1 MKQTVV
7 LRVRIMSALFILAS
21 LILIGRLY
29 MLQIVHGEEYA
40 QDAVD
45 QYVEKAK
52 DIEERNDI
60 LFTKKDG
67 TEVAA
72 AVMQTGW
79 RIAIHPRDILDP
91 EGSYL
96 TLSEIIPIDRER
108 FMTSAS
114 KKDDP
119 YEEVAFRVSDT
130 QGDAVRALKLDG
142 VTVVKDM
149 WRRYPGESLAA
160 HTVGFVGYVD
170 DVRKGVYGLERYYE
184 DTLRHASAELYVN
197 PFAEIFTNMTGAFD
211 ESAAKDGHVITSI
224 EPNVQTQ
231 LERIL
236 EGIRTKYTARQV
248 GAIVMDPKTGEIR
261 ALAVTPTFD
270 PNTYNTVTD
279 GSIFGNPLVQG
290 IFEMGSIVKPLT
302 VAAGLDSGVITPTT
316 TYNDRGCVSKS
327 GFTFCNFDGE
337 ARGVVP
343 MQEVLSQSL
352 NTGVSF
358 IVDKMGNERFGEYMF
373 KYGLGEET
381 GIDLP
386 NEVAGNLA
394 ALEGTSDIDFASA
407 SFGQSIA
414 VSPIAMIRA
423 LGALA
428 NGGVLPEPH
437 LATKI
442 RFARGGEKVIEP
454 LPPTRVISDDA
465 ALQTTRMLVR
475 VFDDA
480 LLEGALK
487 QEHYSIAAKTGTA
500 QIADPSCGGY
510 CEGRYLHSFFG
521 YFPAYEP
528 RFIVLLYAI
537 EPHGEQ
543 YASRTL
549 AHPFMELTK
558 YLINYYDIPPDR

>member
-1 MKQTVV
+1 MKQTIVV
-7 LRVRIMSALFILAS
+7 RARVLSGLFILAA
-21 LILIGRLY
+21 LVLIGRLY
-29 MLQIVHGEEYA
+29 MLQIMHG
-40 QDAVD
+40 DAYVEAAVG
-45 QYVEKAK
+45 QYVEEAP
-52 DIEERNDI
+52 DLEERNDI

-67 TEVAA
+67 VEVAA
-72 AVMQTGW
+72 AVMQSGS
-79 RIAIHPRDILDP
+79 RIAIQPKALTDP
-91 EGSYL
+91 EAVYAAL
-96 TLSEIIPIDRER
+96 HEITPLDRER
-108 FMTSAS
+108 FFASAA
-114 KKDDP
+114 KRDDP
-119 YEEVAFRVSDT
+119 YEEVAFRVGEA
-130 QGDAVRALKLDG
+130 QADAIRALALDG
-142 VTVVKDM
+142 VLVVKDK
-149 WRRYPGESLAA
+149 WRRYPGESLGA
-160 HTVGFVGYVD
+160 HLLGFVGYVD
-170 DVRKGVYGLERYYE
+170 ETREGVYGLERYYE
-184 DTLRHASAELYVN
+184 DTLRHVAAELYVN
-197 PFAEIFTNMTGAFD
+197 PFAEIFTNVATTEDDHAR
-211 ESAAKDGHVITSI
+211 DGHVITSI

-231 LERIL
+231 TERIIR
-236 EGIRTKYTARQV
+236 GISETYKTKHV
-248 GAIVMDPKTGEIR
+248 GAIVMDPKSGEIR
-261 ALAVTPTFD
+261 ALAVYPSFD
-270 PNTYNTVTD
+270 PNTYNTVEDTGVFSNPIV
-279 GSIFGNPLVQG
+279 GSIY
-290 IFEMGSIVKPLT
+290 EMGSIVKPLT
-302 VAAGLDSGVITPTT
+302 VAAGIDSGAITPTT

-327 GFTFCNFDGE
+327 GFRFCNFDGE

-358 IVDKMGNERFGEYMF
+358 IVDKMGNRAFADYLFEFG
-373 KYGLGEET
+373 LAEET

-423 LGALA
+423 LSALG
-428 NGGVLPEPH
+428 NGGMLPQPH
-437 LATKI
+437 IATRI
-442 RFARGGEKVIEP
+442 RFAQGGEKVIEP
-454 LPPTRVISDDA
+454 LPPTRVISEEA
-465 ALQTTRMLVR
+465 ALTTTRMLVK

-487 QEHYSIAAKTGTA
+487 EEHYSIAAKTGTA

-528 RFIVLLYAI
+528 KLIILLYAI

-549 AHPFMELTK
+549 ARPFMELAK